1 MYREVCRF
9 DPDSRYRQDKEKH
22 HASDVSLYCFRA
34 KIFIASVYILF
45 SDSLGKFYIGS
56 CKDIDNRLQQH
67 RLKAFT
73 TSFTSKAND
82 WQVFL
87 LISVPIAIGM
97 GYEQARKI
105 EGHIKRMKSSVYIKN
120 LKQYP
125 EIIEKLIQ
133 IYS

>member
-1 MYREVCRF
+1 M
-9 DPDSRYRQDKEKH
+9 
-22 HASDVSLYCFRA
+22 
-34 KIFIASVYILF
+34 ASVYILF
-45 SDSLGKFYIGS
+45 SDSLGKYYIGS
-56 CKDIDNRLQQH
+56 CKDIDDRLQQH
-67 RLKAFT
+67 RLKVYN
-73 TSFTSKAND
+73 TSFTSKAED